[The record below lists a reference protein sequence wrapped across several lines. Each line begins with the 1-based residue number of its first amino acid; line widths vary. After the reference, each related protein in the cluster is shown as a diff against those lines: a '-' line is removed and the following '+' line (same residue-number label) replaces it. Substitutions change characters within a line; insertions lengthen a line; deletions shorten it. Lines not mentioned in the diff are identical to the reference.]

1 MVKPTDTVSLTDALR
16 WGFKR
21 ALETG
26 RTQQLELNPNLYARV
41 TQEENGERKLLLFQ
55 LEGEPDEQLGRDLA
69 AALKFGPYTLS
80 WFEGNSVR
88 SLVVTEEGD

>member
-1 MVKPTDTVSLTDALR
+1 MVKPTVTVTLTEALR

-26 RTQQLELNPNLYARV
+26 RTQQFELSPNLYARV
-41 TQEENGERKLLLFQ
+41 THEEGEGRKFLLFQ

-69 AALKFGPYTLS
+69 AALKFGQHTLS
-80 WFEGNSVR
+80 WFAGQSVR
-88 SLVVTEEGD
+88 SLVVDEII